1 MFYVYGLFNPITNQ
15 LFYIGKGTRA
25 NNRHNDH
32 LTERRGKENRLR
44 WKQVSDIRKQGLE
57 PIIQILIDNIE
68 DETVAYNEETTLIK
82 KYGKVIDSTG
92 ILTNIL
98 DDARPPSWKCRI
110 KTEEHRKN
118 LSKSHLG
125 KALSEETKKKII
137 ETKIKNGTLKSGME
151 GKNHTDETKEKIRQS
166 KLNVPMSID
175 SSIKKSVLL
184 KDKPWSDARKKA
196 AETQKKTGP
205 KKGKPWS
212 EARIL
217 AQQNRK
223 KNTNA

>member
-44 WKQVSDIRKQGLE
+44 WKQVCDIRKHGLE
-57 PIIQILIDNIE
+57 PTIQILIDNIE
-68 DETVAYNEETTLIK
+68 DEIVAYNEETILIK
-82 KYGKVIDSTG
+82 KYGKVIDGTG

-98 DDARPPSWKCRI
+98 DDARPPSWKGRI

-125 KALSEETKKKII
+125 KTLSDETKKKII
-137 ETKIKNGTLKSGME
+137 ETKIKNGTLRSGME
-151 GKNHTDETKEKIRQS
+151 GKTHTDDTKEKIRQS

-184 KDKPWSDARKKA
+184 KNKPWSDARKKA

-217 AQQNRK
+217 AHQNRK
-223 KNTNA
+223 KNANE

>member
-15 LFYIGKGTRA
+15 LFYVGKGTKK

-44 WKQVSDIRKQGLE
+44 WKQVCDIRKEGLE
-57 PIIQILIDNIE
+57 PIIQVLIDNI
-68 DETVAYNEETTLIK
+68 DNETIAYNEETKLIK
-82 KYGKVIDSTG
+82 EYGKVIDGTC

-98 DDARPPSWKCRI
+98 DEARPPSWKGRV

-118 LSKSHLG
+118 LSKAHLG
-125 KALSEETKKKII
+125 KTLSEETKKRII
-137 ETKIKNGTLKSGME
+137 ETKTKNGTFKSGME
-151 GKNHTDETKEKIRQS
+151 GKTHTDGTKEKIRQS

-175 SSIKKSVLL
+175 SSIKKSILL
-184 KDKPWSDARKKA
+184 KNKPWSDARKKA

-205 KKGKPWS
+205 KKGKPWT

-217 AQQNRK
+217 AHQKRK
-223 KNTNA
+223 KNTNE

>member
-1 MFYVYGLFNPITNQ
+1 MFYVYGLYNPITEQ
-15 LFYIGKGTRA
+15 LFYIGKGTKA

-32 LTERRGKENRLR
+32 LTESRGKENRLR
-44 WKQVSDIRKQGLE
+44 WKQVCDIRKHGLE
-57 PIIQILIDNIE
+57 PVIQILIDNIE
-68 DETVAYNEETTLIK
+68 NETYAYDEETKLIK
-82 KYGKVIDSTG
+82 VYGKIIDGSG

-98 DDARPPSWKCRI
+98 DDARPPSWKGRV

-118 LSKSHLG
+118 LSKAHLG
-125 KALSEETKKKII
+125 KTLREETKKKII

-151 GKNHTDETKEKIRQS
+151 GKTHTENTKEKIRQS
-166 KLNVPMSID
+166 KLNVPMSVD

-184 KDKPWSDARKKA
+184 RDKPWSDARKKA

-223 KNTNA
+223 KNDRN

>member
-1 MFYVYGLFNPITNQ
+1 MFYVYGLYNPITEQ
-15 LFYIGKGTRA
+15 LFYVGKGTKK

-44 WKQVSDIRKQGLE
+44 WFQICKIRDQGLE
-57 PIIQILIDNIE
+57 PIIKILIDNIE
-68 DETVAYNEETTLIK
+68 DETTAYNEETKLIK
-82 KYGKVIDSTG
+82 HYGKIIDNTG
-92 ILTNIL
+92 ILTNII
-98 DDARPPSWKCRI
+98 DDGRPPSWKGRI

-118 LSKSHLG
+118 LSKAHLG
-125 KALSEETKKKII
+125 KTLSDETKKKII
-137 ETKIKNGTLKSGME
+137 DTKTKNRTFKSGME
-151 GKNHTDETKEKIRQS
+151 GKTHTEETKQKIQKS
-166 KLNVPMSID
+166 KLNVSMSVD

-184 KDKPWSDARKKA
+184 KNKPWSEARKKA

-217 AQQNRK
+217 AQQLRK
-223 KNTNA
+223 KDKNG

>member
-1 MFYVYGLFNPITNQ
+1 MFYVYGLYNPITEQ

-32 LTERRGKENRLR
+32 LTESRGKENRLR
-44 WKQVSDIRKQGLE
+44 WKQVCDIRKQGLE
-57 PIIQILIDNIE
+57 PVIKILIDDID
-68 DETVAYNEETTLIK
+68 DETVAYNKETELIK
-82 KYGKVIDSTG
+82 YYGKLIDKTG

-98 DDARPPSWKCRI
+98 DDARPPSWKGRV

-118 LSKSHLG
+118 LSKSHMG
-125 KALSEETKKKII
+125 KTLSEETKRRII
-137 ETKIKNGTLKSGME
+137 ETKTKNNSFKSGME
-151 GKNHTDETKEKIRQS
+151 GKLHRAESKQKIRES
-166 KLNVPMSID
+166 KLNVPMSVD
-175 SSIKKSVLL
+175 SSTKKSVLL

-196 AETQKKTGP
+196 SETQKKTGP

-223 KNTNA
+223 KNDSN

>member
-15 LFYIGKGTRA
+15 LFYVGKGTKA
-25 NNRHNDH
+25 NNRHKDH

-44 WKQVSDIRKQGLE
+44 WKQICDIRKQNLE
-57 PIIQILIDNIE
+57 PVIQILIDNIE
-68 DETVAYNEETTLIK
+68 NETIAYNEETRLIK
-82 KYGKVIDSTG
+82 KHGKIIDGTG

-98 DDARPPSWKCRI
+98 DDARPPSWKGRV
-110 KTEEHRKN
+110 KTDEHRKN

-125 KALSEETKKKII
+125 KTLSAETKKKII
-137 ETKIKNGTLKSGME
+137 ETKIKNGTLKSGMV
-151 GKNHTDETKEKIRQS
+151 GKIHTDSTKEKIRQS
-166 KLNVPMSID
+166 KLNVPMSTD
-175 SSIKKSVLL
+175 SSLKKSVSL
-184 KDKPWSDARKKA
+184 KDKQWTDARKKA

-212 EARIL
+212 EARLI

-223 KNTNA
+223 NNTNE

>member
-1 MFYVYGLFNPITNQ
+1 MFYVYGLYNPITEQ
-15 LFYIGKGTRA
+15 LFYVGKGTKA

-32 LTERRGKENRLR
+32 LSESRGKENRLR
-44 WKQVSDIRKQGLE
+44 WKQVCDIRKQGLE
-57 PIIQILIDNIE
+57 PVIHILIDNIE
-68 DETVAYNEETTLIK
+68 DETVAYNEETKLIK
-82 KYGKVIDSTG
+82 KYGKIIDGTG

-98 DDARPPSWKCRI
+98 DDARPPSWKGRV

-118 LSKSHLG
+118 LAKAHIG
-125 KALSEETKKKII
+125 KTLSEETKKKIL

-151 GKNHTDETKEKIRQS
+151 GKTHRNESKQKIRES

-175 SSIKKSVLL
+175 SSLKKSLSL
-184 KDKPWSDARKKA
+184 KNKPWSEARRLA
-196 AETQKKTGP
+196 SETQKKTGP

-212 EARIL
+212 EARRL

-223 KNTNA
+223 KNDNN

>member
-1 MFYVYGLFNPITNQ
+1 MFYVYGLVNPITNQ
-15 LFYIGKGTRA
+15 LFYVGKGTRA

-32 LTERRGKENRLR
+32 LTECRGKENRLR
-44 WKQVSDIRKQGLE
+44 WKQVCNIRKKDLE

-68 DETVAYNEETTLIK
+68 DETVAYNDETKLIK
-82 KYGKVIDSTG
+82 KYGKVIDGTG

-98 DDARPPSWKCRI
+98 DDARPPSWKGRV
-110 KTEEHRKN
+110 KTKEHRKN

-125 KALSEETKKKII
+125 KTLSEETKKRII
-137 ETKIKNGTLKSGME
+137 ETKTKNGTFKSGMK
-151 GKNHTDETKEKIRQS
+151 GKTHTDNTKEKIRQS

-223 KNTNA
+223 KNTNE

>member
-1 MFYVYGLFNPITNQ
+1 MFYVYGLYNPITEQ

-32 LTERRGKENRLR
+32 LTESRGKENRLR
-44 WKQVSDIRKQGLE
+44 WKQVCDIRKQGLE
-57 PIIQILIDNIE
+57 PGIQILIDDID
-68 DETVAYNEETTLIK
+68 DETIAYNKETELIK
-82 KYGKVIDSTG
+82 YYGKLIDNTG

-98 DDARPPSWKCRI
+98 DDARPPSWKGRV

-118 LSKSHLG
+118 LSKSHMG
-125 KALSEETKKKII
+125 KTLSEETKRRII
-137 ETKIKNGTLKSGME
+137 ETKTKNDSFKSGME
-151 GKNHTDETKEKIRQS
+151 GKLHREDSKQKIRES

-196 AETQKKTGP
+196 SETQKKTGP

-223 KNTNA
+223 KNDSN

>member
-1 MFYVYGLFNPITNQ
+1 MFYVYGLYNPITEQ

-32 LTERRGKENRLR
+32 LTESRGKENRLR
-44 WKQVSDIRKQGLE
+44 WKQVCDIRKQGLE
-57 PIIQILIDNIE
+57 PVIKILIDNID
-68 DETVAYNEETTLIK
+68 DETVAYNKETELIK
-82 KYGKVIDSTG
+82 YYGKLIDKTG

-98 DDARPPSWKCRI
+98 DDARPPSWKGRV

-118 LSKSHLG
+118 LSKSHMG
-125 KALSEETKKKII
+125 KTLSEETKRRII
-137 ETKIKNGTLKSGME
+137 ETKTKNNSFKSGME
-151 GKNHTDETKEKIRQS
+151 GKLHRAESKQKIRES
-166 KLNVPMSID
+166 KLNVPMSVD
-175 SSIKKSVLL
+175 SSTKKSVLL

-196 AETQKKTGP
+196 SETQKKTGP

-223 KNTNA
+223 KNDSN